1 MRKILGIPVLFLIF
15 LVLTGC
21 SNVLTKK
28 IVIKHKYEDLLLQV
42 EKENSID
49 VVEYTI
55 YGKHF
60 NIEGN
65 IDNIGD
71 YVNRKLVLKSV
82 DNELEYDFFIDE
94 GKFNTTEYINR
105 GILLDNIPVGNYLVL
120 FKVVDEEIVNYYN
133 LINKTNYSDLEYYT
147 LTKDNKNNKIVIGYD
162 NYNDYNYMYLEVSE
176 TNLPDNVYDIIIDP
190 GHGGTDSG
198 AVNGKYHED
207 EINLEYGLML
217 RDALS
222 DLGLKIKM
230 TREENTSLKTYGY
243 NSRTSVP
250 YETKAKLMLSI
261 HLNSTS
267 TYNGSGGVEVYIAS
281 GDDTYFA
288 QKIADNIVSNTS
300 TVYSSNSYDRI
311 EKGVYERIYTASDI
325 KDTYNT
331 ALKEGWIPYEISDNT
346 TYYYFIRETGGIVTK
361 AFADGRNPKYEA
373 NPYYNSNHGVEAYL
387 LELGYISNSKNLK
400 VLLNEKEKYVKA
412 IKESVMYYIEN
423 NN

>member
-1 MRKILGIPVLFLIF
+1 
-15 LVLTGC
+15 
-21 SNVLTKK
+21 
-28 IVIKHKYEDLLLQV
+28 
-42 EKENSID
+42 
-49 VVEYTI
+49 
-55 YGKHF
+55 
-60 NIEGN
+60 
-65 IDNIGD
+65 
-71 YVNRKLVLKSV
+71 
-82 DNELEYDFFIDE
+82 
-94 GKFNTTEYINR
+94 
-105 GILLDNIPVGNYLVL
+105 
-120 FKVVDEEIVNYYN
+120 
-133 LINKTNYSDLEYYT
+133 
-147 LTKDNKNNKIVIGYD
+147 
-162 NYNDYNYMYLEVSE
+162 
-176 TNLPDNVYDIIIDP
+176 
-190 GHGGTDSG
+190 
-198 AVNGKYHED
+198 
-207 EINLEYGLML
+207 
-217 RDALS
+217 
-222 DLGLKIKM
+222 
-230 TREENTSLKTYGY
+230 
-243 NSRTSVP
+243 
-250 YETKAKLMLSI
+250 MLSI

-288 QKIADNIVSNTS
+288 KKIADNIVSNTS

-311 EKGVYERIYTASDI
+311 EKGVYERIYKESDI